1 MDRYGP
7 WWFDHFHSHGKQH
20 VAATSDENFCS
31 ASDDEEDSQDLDGAP
46 YNAADAAWDRRRSV
60 SGSDEKM
67 NLSKPKLSFQFT
79 LGVTWSN
86 ICLTKPR
93 LEPYEKGATLL
104 PLWCDPFIVPEED
117 GNHQSSHLVMVA
129 CTMFNAALEYH
140 VRALRQPND
149 DNRADEHIARV
160 VDSMRNYSTALKMY
174 RQCLQILRNGHQIKA
189 CSSTSQWV
197 IFKIALINNI
207 GHCCAHL
214 GMYATSENFYQE
226 LSSTLW

>member
-1 MDRYGP
+1 
-7 WWFDHFHSHGKQH
+7 
-20 VAATSDENFCS
+20 
-31 ASDDEEDSQDLDGAP
+31 
-46 YNAADAAWDRRRSV
+46 
-60 SGSDEKM
+60 M

-226 LSSTLW
+226 LSSTLWLILHGCRHRCSENLVRIAKRFLLTTQILASPSIFHLGVVELAPAA